1 MNISR
6 FTDYSLRTLI
16 YAALHQG
23 ETVTIKAVADK
34 YQISKNHLMKVVQ
47 VLSNKDYLT
56 ATRGKNGGIRLS
68 RDPAQINIGEL
79 VRLHEQDSTLVEC
92 FGTDNHCVISPACQ
106 LKGIL
111 AQAMECFFAHLDNF
125 TLADLVNSNTN
136 SELKQLLQI
145 SEPPKF

>member
-1 MNISR
+1 MNITR

-16 YAALHQG
+16 YAALHQD
-23 ETVTIKAVADK
+23 ETLTIQAVADK

-92 FGTDNHCVISPACQ
+92 FGADNHCVISPACQ

-125 TLADLVNSNTN
+125 TLADLVNANTD

-145 SEPPKF
+145 SEPSKF